1 MTKEEIADDFM
12 EIMKDYMA
20 RQDDDSFDAA
30 SEIDDLFT
38 DLSNLYYYNNNPQPL
53 THMTDFVTPQPTAKD
68 HLTNAQGSID
78 DVYNAAIKVMRDIEE
93 AKTKLPSDTPVVSD
107 EIMRKLV
114 AYVWSVAIEYAQ
126 EHVDDNLSKEVD
138 GEVRVDEDCSSY
150 GLTARISGTV
160 EQSMIPN
167 EVGID
172 FEIPNA
178 PDLDEILKD
187 FKERKLAAETAIHI
201 NLSKDN
207 A

>member
-1 MTKEEIADDFM
+1 MSD
-12 EIMKDYMA
+12 
-20 RQDDDSFDAA
+20 
-30 SEIDDLFT
+30 
-38 DLSNLYYYNNNPQPL
+38 NNNPQPL

-68 HLTNAQGSID
+68 YLTDAQGSITNI
-78 DVYNAAIKVMRDIEE
+78 YNATMKVMRDIEE

-114 AYVWSVAIEYAQ
+114 AYVWSIAIEYAQ

-138 GEVRVDEDCSSY
+138 IEVRVDEDCNNY